1 MKQNDLERRFKEII
15 EQSNPVIKR
24 VCYMYATSHDHFNDL
39 YQESLI
45 NIWQGLKN
53 FRGDSKVSTWIYRT
67 CINTCISYFRK
78 YGKNDSNN
86 DSIDSLF
93 VDIAD
98 ENSEH
103 LDNLKEMYRL
113 ISKLRKLDKAIIML
127 WLEERPYDEIAEITG
142 LARNNV
148 ASRLQRIKENLVNSA
163 NK

>member
-15 EQSNPVIKR
+15 EQSNTVIKR
-24 VCYMYATSHDHFNDL
+24 ICYMYATSKAPFNDL

-53 FRGDSKVSTWIYRT
+53 FRGDCKVSTWIYRT

-86 DSIDSLF
+86 DSIDSIF

-127 WLEERPYDEIAEITG
+127 WLDERPYDEIAEITG
-142 LARNNV
+142 LTRNNV
-148 ASRLQRIKENLVNSA
+148 ASRLRRIKERLVNSA